1 MNDLNPIAF
10 TRGVPATES
19 FPIDDVA
26 RAASDAIRNY
36 GEVILQYGSAYGFQP
51 LREWL
56 ADWHGVTIENVLCSN
71 GSLQIV
77 EFLCSLLFAP
87 ENNTVFVEAPTYDRT
102 ITTLRKHGANL
113 ISIPLETDGPDIAA
127 LETALQEHKPVFFYI
142 IPDFQNP
149 AGATCSPEKRERL
162 IELAREHG
170 FLYLEDAPYRLLRY
184 RGAAPTSL
192 FELGPDVVLY
202 MASFS
207 KLIGPGPR
215 MGYIVGDTELLQ
227 RLAKVA
233 ENTYI
238 TPSLLSHGIVYEL
251 IQGGWLEPQIEKLKT
266 LYAPR
271 LEATLAA
278 LDAYLPDAD
287 STRPEG
293 GFFLSLSLPEGV
305 TTMEVR
311 AAAAEVNLTLADGRG
326 FYANGGGEQFLRL
339 PYCAMTEEELD
350 AGIRRLA
357 DVVNTIRNG

>member
-142 IPDFQNP
+142 IPDFQRRRHCLN
-149 AGATCSPEKRERL
+149 
-162 IELAREHG
+162 
-170 FLYLEDAPYRLLRY
+170 
-184 RGAAPTSL
+184 
-192 FELGPDVVLY
+192 LGRTWCFTWP
-202 MASFS
+202 
-207 KLIGPGPR
+207 
-215 MGYIVGDTELLQ
+215 
-227 RLAKVA
+227 RLA
-233 ENTYI
+233 N
-238 TPSLLSHGIVYEL
+238 
-251 IQGGWLEPQIEKLKT
+251 
-266 LYAPR
+266 
-271 LEATLAA
+271 
-278 LDAYLPDAD
+278 
-287 STRPEG
+287 
-293 GFFLSLSLPEGV
+293 
-305 TTMEVR
+305 
-311 AAAAEVNLTLADGRG
+311 
-326 FYANGGGEQFLRL
+326 
-339 PYCAMTEEELD
+339 
-350 AGIRRLA
+350 
-357 DVVNTIRNG
+357 